1 MFPLQHLSRLSIS
14 SDNIP
19 KSLIGCLNY
28 LWQNYSTDSFDEN
41 TTLARPPQSVSTMAS
56 IDPFDSALDLLRRLN
71 PKHTSSHLNSLINL
85 APDLTED
92 LLSSVDQPL
101 SIRRCQQ
108 TGRDYLLCDYNRDG
122 DSYRSPW
129 SNEFDP
135 PIEGG
140 AASATMP
147 SEKVRRM
154 EVRANE
160 AFDVYRDLYY
170 EGGVSS
176 VYFWNLDDGFAG
188 VVLLKKEA
196 KPGNANEGTWDSIH
210 VFEAIDRARFTQYNL
225 TSTVILSLSTN
236 SNSLGDMDLSGNMTR
251 QIEIELPAESDEQ
264 QIANIGKL
272 VEDMEL
278 KMRNLLQEVY
288 FGKAKDVVGDLRS
301 VGSLSEGAREKEAHQ
316 ELIGSMMR

>member
-1 MFPLQHLSRLSIS
+1 
-14 SDNIP
+14 
-19 KSLIGCLNY
+19 
-28 LWQNYSTDSFDEN
+28 
-41 TTLARPPQSVSTMAS
+41 MAS
-56 IDPFDSALDLLRRLN
+56 ADPFDSALDLLRRLN
-71 PKHTSSHLNSLINL
+71 PKHTTKHLQSLISL

-101 SIRRCQQ
+101 SVRRCKQ

-129 SNEFDP
+129 SND
-135 PIEGG
+135 
-140 AASATMP
+140 
-147 SEKVRRM
+147 EKVRRM
-154 EVRANE
+154 EVKANE
-160 AFDVYRDLYY
+160 AFDVYRELYY

-196 KPGNANEGTWDSIH
+196 KPGNANEGSWDSIH
-210 VFEAIDRARFTQYNL
+210 VFEAIDRARMTQYNL
-225 TSTVILSLSTN
+225 TSTVILSLSTA
-236 SNSLGDMDLSGNMTR
+236 SQGLGEMDLSGNMTR
-251 QIEIELPAESDEQ
+251 QIEQELPAESDEQ

-301 VGSLSEGAREKEAHQ
+301 VGSLSEAGRDREAQ
-316 ELIGSMMR
+316 RELIGSMRR